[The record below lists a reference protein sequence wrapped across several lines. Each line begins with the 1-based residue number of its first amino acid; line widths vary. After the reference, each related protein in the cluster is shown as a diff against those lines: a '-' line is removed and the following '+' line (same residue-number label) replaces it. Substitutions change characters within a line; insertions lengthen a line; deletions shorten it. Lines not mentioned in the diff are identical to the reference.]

1 MDSKSEKIKSEIL
14 KKYPSVRA
22 FARETGIPNGTIVSA
37 LNNGI
42 DGMAWSKVN
51 QICFYLGLDTSTL
64 EPLSGGDST
73 QRALAYTRLSSS
85 DSDGNYEKNDNA
97 TSYSDG
103 YEYNASMMCADFGH
117 LEDEVRKLEEAGIDS
132 FHIDIMD
139 GRYVPNF
146 AMSLND
152 MAYIA
157 RITEKPL
164 DVHLMIEH
172 PSTHIDLFLKKLRH
186 GDTVY
191 IHPEAEYHPS
201 TTLQK
206 IIDAGMIPGI
216 AINPGTSIETI
227 MEMLQIVDKVLV
239 MSVNP
244 GNAGQMYLPYVGKK
258 IDKLVRMR
266 KEMNFEIYWDGACG
280 QDKIAEYGPKGV
292 KGFVLGTT
300 VLFGKDRSYKETL
313 EMLKQKY

>member
-1 MDSKSEKIKSEIL
+1 MDFEL
-14 KKYPSVRA
+14 
-22 FARETGIPNGTIVSA
+22 
-37 LNNGI
+37 
-42 DGMAWSKVN
+42 M
-51 QICFYLGLDTSTL
+51 
-64 EPLSGGDST
+64 
-73 QRALAYTRLSSS
+73 
-85 DSDGNYEKNDNA
+85 
-97 TSYSDG
+97 
-103 YEYNASMMCADFGH
+103 ASMMCANYGNMEKEVHD
-117 LEDEVRKLEEAGIDS
+117 LETGGIDS

-152 MAYIA
+152 MRYIA
-157 RITEKPL
+157 GISKKPL

-172 PSTHIDLFLKKLRH
+172 PSNNIGLFLSNLRK

-201 TTLQK
+201 TTLQR

-216 AINPGTSIETI
+216 AVNPGTSVETVF
-227 MEMLQIVDKVLV
+227 EMLRIVKKVLV

-258 IDKLVRMR
+258 ITKLLSI
-266 KEMNFEIYWDGACG
+266 KEDMDFELYWDGACSAG
-280 QDKIAEYGPKGV
+280 RIKEYAPRGV

-300 VLFGKDRSYKETL
+300 LLFGKDRPYKETL
-313 EMLKQKY
+313 RNIRELKF

>member
-1 MDSKSEKIKSEIL
+1 MDFEL
-14 KKYPSVRA
+14 
-22 FARETGIPNGTIVSA
+22 T
-37 LNNGI
+37 
-42 DGMAWSKVN
+42 
-51 QICFYLGLDTSTL
+51 
-64 EPLSGGDST
+64 
-73 QRALAYTRLSSS
+73 
-85 DSDGNYEKNDNA
+85 
-97 TSYSDG
+97 
-103 YEYNASMMCADFGH
+103 ASMMCADYGH
-117 LEDEVRKLEEAGIDS
+117 LEKEIKDLEYGGIDS

-152 MAYIA
+152 LRYIA
-157 RITEKPL
+157 RTAHKPM

-172 PSTHIDLFLKKLRH
+172 PSNHIHLFLQNLRK

-216 AINPGTSIETI
+216 AINPGTSVETVL
-227 MEMLQIVDKVLV
+227 EMLRIVKKVLV

-244 GNAGQMYLPYVGKK
+244 GNAGQMYLPYVGYK
-258 IDKLVRMR
+258 ISKLLSL
-266 KEMNFEIYWDGACG
+266 KEEMKFELYWDGACSM
-280 QDKIAEYGPKGV
+280 DKIEKFAPKGF

-300 VLFGKDRSYKETL
+300 VLFGKEKSYKEII
-313 EMLKQKY
+313 EDVRSLK

>member
-1 MDSKSEKIKSEIL
+1 MDFEL
-14 KKYPSVRA
+14 
-22 FARETGIPNGTIVSA
+22 T
-37 LNNGI
+37 
-42 DGMAWSKVN
+42 
-51 QICFYLGLDTSTL
+51 
-64 EPLSGGDST
+64 
-73 QRALAYTRLSSS
+73 
-85 DSDGNYEKNDNA
+85 
-97 TSYSDG
+97 
-103 YEYNASMMCADFGH
+103 ASMMCANYGN
-117 LEDEVRKLEEAGIDS
+117 LEKEVHDLEEGGIDS

-152 MAYIA
+152 MRYIA
-157 RITEKPL
+157 RTTSKPL

-172 PSTHIDLFLKKLRH
+172 PNNHIELFLSNLRH

-216 AINPGTSIETI
+216 AINPGTSVETVS
-227 MEMLQIVDKVLV
+227 EMLRIVKKVLV

-258 IDKLVRMR
+258 ITKLLAL
-266 KEMNFEIYWDGACG
+266 KEDMDFELYWDGACSSER
-280 QDKIAEYGPKGV
+280 ILEFAPKGV

-300 VLFGKDRSYKETL
+300 LLFGKAESYGETL
-313 EMLKQKY
+313 RNIRELRF

>member
-1 MDSKSEKIKSEIL
+1 MNFEL
-14 KKYPSVRA
+14 
-22 FARETGIPNGTIVSA
+22 T
-37 LNNGI
+37 
-42 DGMAWSKVN
+42 
-51 QICFYLGLDTSTL
+51 
-64 EPLSGGDST
+64 
-73 QRALAYTRLSSS
+73 
-85 DSDGNYEKNDNA
+85 
-97 TSYSDG
+97 
-103 YEYNASMMCADFGH
+103 ASMMCASYGN
-117 LEDEVRKLEEAGIDS
+117 LEREVRELESAGIDS

-157 RITEKPL
+157 SATCKPL

-172 PSTHIDLFLKKLRH
+172 PNNNIQIFLKKLRK

-206 IIDAGMIPGI
+206 IIDAGMVPGI
-216 AINPGTSIETI
+216 AINPGTSIETVY
-227 MEMLQIVDKVLV
+227 EMLRIVKKVLV

-258 IDKLVRMR
+258 IDRLLELKDEMR
-266 KEMNFEIYWDGACG
+266 FKVYWDGACSMDRIM
-280 QDKIAEYGPKGV
+280 QFAPRGV
-292 KGFVLGTT
+292 DGFVLGTT
-300 VLFGKDRSYKETL
+300 LLFGKNRTYDEILREIRLFDR
-313 EMLKQKY
+313 